1 MPYSW
6 LSFFSSNMEITD
18 QFIISKK
25 FNTANEFSLFIEE
38 LVLAKKLS
46 YMEAIISYCEDAD
59 IDVESIKS
67 LVNKS
72 LKEKIQCEAEELN
85 YFRRKAGKLPL

>member
-1 MPYSW
+1 MQP
-6 LSFFSSNMEITD
+6 ITD

-25 FNTANEFSLFIEE
+25 FSTANEFSLYIEK
-38 LVLAKKLS
+38 LVSDKKLS

-59 IDVESIKS
+59 IDVESVKS

-85 YFRRKAGKLPL
+85 YFKRKSGKLPL

>member
-1 MPYSW
+1 
-6 LSFFSSNMEITD
+6 MEQITD

-25 FNTANEFSLFIEE
+25 FNSANEFSLYIEE
-38 LVLAKKLS
+38 LVNAKKLS
-46 YMEAIISYCEDAD
+46 YMDAVIQYCEDAD

-72 LKEKIQCEAEELN
+72 LKEKIQAEAEERN
-85 YFRRKAGKLPL
+85 YFKTKAGKLPL

>member
-1 MPYSW
+1 MQQTS
-6 LSFFSSNMEITD
+6 D
-18 QFIISKK
+18 QFIITKK
-25 FNTANEFSLFIEE
+25 FNTANEFSLYIEE
-38 LVLAKKLS
+38 TVSEKKLS
-46 YMEAIISYCEDAD
+46 YMEAIITYCEEAD

-85 YFRRKAGKLPL
+85 YFKRKSGKLPI

>member
-1 MPYSW
+1 MNT
-6 LSFFSSNMEITD
+6 LTD
-18 QFIISKK
+18 QYIISKK
-25 FNTANEFSLFIEE
+25 FTTANDFSLYIEK
-38 LVLAKKLS
+38 LVTAKKLS
-46 YMEAIISYCEDAD
+46 YMEAVISYCEEAD

-85 YFRRKAGKLPL
+85 YFKRKSGKLPL

>member
-1 MPYSW
+1 MQ
-6 LSFFSSNMEITD
+6 ITD

-25 FNTANEFSLFIEE
+25 FTSANEFSLYIEGKVTE
-38 LVLAKKLS
+38 KKLS
-46 YMEAIISYCEDAD
+46 YMEAIITYCEEAD

-72 LKEKIQCEAEELN
+72 LKEKIQSEAEELN
-85 YFRRKAGKLPL
+85 YFKRTAKLPL

>member
-1 MPYSW
+1 
-6 LSFFSSNMEITD
+6 MEITD

-25 FNTANEFSLFIEE
+25 FKTANEFSLYIEQ

-46 YMEAIISYCEDAD
+46 YMEAVIGYCDEAD

-85 YFRRKAGKLPL
+85 YLKKRSGKLPL

>member
-1 MPYSW
+1 MQPT
-6 LSFFSSNMEITD
+6 TD
-18 QFIISKK
+18 QFIITKK
-25 FNTANEFSLFIEE
+25 FSNANEFSLYIEE
-38 LVLAKKLS
+38 TVSEKKLS
-46 YMEAIISYCEDAD
+46 YMEAIITYCEEAD

-85 YFRRKAGKLPL
+85 YFKRKSGKLPI

>member
-1 MPYSW
+1 MNT
-6 LSFFSSNMEITD
+6 LTD

-25 FNTANEFSLFIEE
+25 FTTANEFSFYIES
-38 LVLAKKLS
+38 LVTAKKLS
-46 YMEAIISYCEDAD
+46 YMEAVINYCEEAD

-85 YFRRKAGKLPL
+85 YFKRKTGKLPL

>member
-1 MPYSW
+1 
-6 LSFFSSNMEITD
+6 MEQITD

-25 FNTANEFSLFIEE
+25 FASANEFSLYIEE
-38 LVLAKKLS
+38 LVTSKKLS
-46 YMEAIISYCEDAD
+46 YMDAVIQYCEDAD

-72 LKEKIQCEAEELN
+72 LKEKIQAEAEERN
-85 YFRRKAGKLPL
+85 YLKPKAGKLPL